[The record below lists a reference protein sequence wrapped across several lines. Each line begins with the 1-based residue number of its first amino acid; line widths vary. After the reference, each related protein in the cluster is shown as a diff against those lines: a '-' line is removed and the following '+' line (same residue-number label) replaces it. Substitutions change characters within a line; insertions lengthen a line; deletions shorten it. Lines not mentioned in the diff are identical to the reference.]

1 MHACDLLETS
11 RKLAGSMP
19 GTSFL
24 STSVNWFP
32 HLVVYLD
39 FLGTIIGSQHFF
51 PLWHMLLERKGSS
64 IQKQWVCNDSVLEVH
79 TRSDWHARRYVC
91 EFQFFPSIERKILL
105 GLLYPALDK
114 WEQFYQHH
122 YVCLVLSIVQV
133 TLTRLESMDSWFH
146 IVRRSM
152 W

>member
-1 MHACDLLETS
+1 MHACDLLETC

-51 PLWHMLLERKGSS
+51 PLWHMLFEGRGSS
-64 IQKQWVCNDSVLEVH
+64 IQKRWCVMTQTWRCTLGQNGMPVGMSLSLNSLP
-79 TRSDWHARRYVC
+79 RSS
-91 EFQFFPSIERKILL
+91 EKFFFDCFMLHLTNRSNFTSITSYALYLL
-105 GLLYPALDK
+105 
-114 WEQFYQHH
+114 Q
-122 YVCLVLSIVQV
+122 
-133 TLTRLESMDSWFH
+133 
-146 IVRRSM
+146 
-152 W
+152 